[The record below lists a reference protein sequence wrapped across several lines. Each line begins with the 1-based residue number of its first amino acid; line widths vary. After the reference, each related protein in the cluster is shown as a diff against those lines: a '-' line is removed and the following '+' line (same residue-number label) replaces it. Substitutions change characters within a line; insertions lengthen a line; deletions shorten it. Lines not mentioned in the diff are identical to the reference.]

1 MYYNNNMAEKKKKKL
16 VNLILSAVL
25 FVVAT
30 FLVITIASTVYQTI
44 TLKNQA
50 DVVNA
55 ELAILEE
62 EKEQLSSTKAKL
74 EDENYVVTYAR
85 GEYMFSKG
93 DEKLF
98 KLPSKK

>member
-1 MYYNNNMAEKKKKKL
+1 MVKKQKSKVL
-16 VNLILSAVL
+16 NIILSVVL
-25 FVVAT
+25 AIIGT
-30 FLVITIASTVYQTI
+30 FFLITAITTIYQRVS
-44 TLKNQA
+44 LQKQA
-50 DVVNA
+50 DIVNA
-55 ELAILEE
+55 ELEKLEE
-62 EKEQLSSTKAKL
+62 EKVELSSIKTKL

>member
-1 MYYNNNMAEKKKKKL
+1 MAGKKKNKI
-16 VNLILSAVL
+16 VNLVLSAVL
-25 FVVAT
+25 FIVAT
-30 FLVITIASTVYQTI
+30 FLLITVASTVYQTF
-44 TLKNQA
+44 TLKKQ
-50 DVVNA
+50 A
-55 ELAILEE
+55 ELVDEELAKLED